1 MTMDVKV
8 DWQGAR
14 VKAAERVGAADGLF
28 QAAEHVLEQATRL
41 VPLDVGTLQDT
52 GATDIDRA
60 ALRASVYYNTDYAC
74 RQHEELT
81 WSHPNGR
88 QAKYLEQP
96 ANSEKGK
103 CATLIARAIAR
114 SLGGP

>member
-1 MTMDVKV
+1 MTMTVKV
-8 DWQGAR
+8 KWHGR
-14 VKAAERVGAADGLF
+14 EVTLREREGAADGLF

-60 ALRASVYYNTDYAC
+60 ALKASVSYGTVYAC

-81 WSHPNGR
+81 WNHTHPR

-96 ANSEKGK
+96 VNTERGK
-103 CATLIARAIAR
+103 CDILIAKAIAK
-114 SLGGP
+114 SLI